1 MVGSSFH
8 RQASITGNNA
18 ESAIFSCVW
27 RMAGTRFFRIL
38 GSIQGMTCVC
48 GVASSHKM
56 QTQIKICGL
65 STEVSV
71 DAAAKAGASHIG
83 LVHFEKSPRHVGLEQ
98 AAALRMRAP
107 AGLKVVLLL
116 VNAEPG
122 LTAKALE
129 IVKPDVV
136 QFHGTESPQWLR
148 LLKSTVN
155 IEIWKAFGVK
165 DAATLKNADA
175 YEDAADLI
183 LFDAPA
189 QALPGG
195 TGTRFDWS
203 VLTEHKHKLPW
214 GLAGGLNP
222 DNVKDALH
230 QTRAQLVDTSS
241 GVESAPG
248 IKDVDKIAA
257 FCQAVRD
264 YDNS

>member
-1 MVGSSFH
+1 
-8 RQASITGNNA
+8 
-18 ESAIFSCVW
+18 
-27 RMAGTRFFRIL
+27 
-38 GSIQGMTCVC
+38 
-48 GVASSHKM
+48 M

-65 STEVSV
+65 NNEASV
-71 DAAAKAGASHIG
+71 DAAAKSGASHIG
-83 LVHFEKSPRHVGLEQ
+83 LVHFKKSPRHVGLEQ

-107 AGLKVVLLL
+107 ASVKVVLLL

-122 LTAKALE
+122 LTAKAIE
-129 IVKPDVV
+129 VVKPDIV
-136 QFHGTESPQWLR
+136 QFHGSETAEWLR
-148 LLKSTVN
+148 LLKSVVS

-165 DAATLKNADA
+165 DEATLTNADR
-175 YEDAADLI
+175 YEGAADLI

-195 TGTRFDWS
+195 TGHRFDWS
-203 VLTEHKHKLPW
+203 LLMQHQHRLPW

-222 DNVKDALH
+222 DNVGDALY